1 MSVYE
6 NGEKIGLTIGD
17 LCKAEIRIG
26 EIKKEDFEA
35 TMSLVRPVEV
45 LIRENLIPIQ
55 NIKVIKGQA
64 VPPLLTKKNVDLHR
78 FRIFD
83 YLPETLAK
91 NLSENYSQNSVVSLI
106 LLLL

>member
-45 LIRENLIPIQ
+45 LIRENLISIQ
-55 NIKVIKGQA
+55 NMKTWSTSH
-64 VPPLLTKKNVDLHR
+64 TKNFSWWEV
-78 FRIFD
+78 
-83 YLPETLAK
+83 A
-91 NLSENYSQNSVVSLI
+91 
-106 LLLL
+106 